1 MPIFKD
7 EFFEFQWLRAAGHA
21 SYGGAELGECLEV
34 ARQIGGADSERW
46 FEAWSAMAAR
56 LEAAAEASD
65 RAGQKVSARGAYLRA
80 SNYLRAAWTF
90 RFQAPLD
97 TRAIDSYRRHRRA
110 FTRAAQ
116 WMTPAGEAV
125 RIPYEGATLHGYF
138 FKADGALR
146 PTLIVNGGY
155 DSTAEEAWLF
165 SGAAAL
171 ERGYNVLLFDG
182 PGQGEAIFEQGLV
195 FRPDWE
201 RVIGPVVDYL
211 YARPEVDRER
221 LALMGISFG
230 GYLASRAASCEPR
243 IKALI
248 ADPGQLSLYEETKR
262 RVPPF
267 LAARLLDERG
277 LVPRLLAALL
287 NRRLRNVTGGWG
299 LRRGLLVHGVKTPLD
314 YIRLTPTYA
323 TERPEAIACPT
334 LITSAQNDEIGAT
347 ARMLYDRLTC
357 PKTFVTFSAAEGAG
371 AHCETGAR
379 AWFNQRVFDW
389 LDETF
394 APAAMARN
402 AARAA

>member
-7 EFFEFQWLRAAGHA
+7 EFFESQWLRAAGHG

-34 ARQIGGADSERW
+34 ARQIGGADAERW

-56 LEAAAEASD
+56 LEAAAEASE
-65 RAGQKVSARGAYLRA
+65 RAGHRVSARGAWLRA
-80 SNYLRAAWTF
+80 SNYARAAWTF
-90 RFQAPLD
+90 GFKAPLEAK
-97 TRAIDSYRRHRRA
+97 AIDAYRRHRRA
-110 FTRAAQ
+110 FTRAASL
-116 WMTPAGEAV
+116 MTPAGEAI
-125 RIPYEGATLHGYF
+125 RIPYEGTTLHGYF
-138 FKADGALR
+138 FKIDDAPR

-171 ERGYNVLLFDG
+171 ERGYNVLVFDG
-182 PGQGEAIFEQGLV
+182 PGQGEAIFEQGVV

-211 YARPEVDRER
+211 YALPEVDCER

-230 GYLASRAASCEPR
+230 GYLAPRAASCEPR

-267 LAARLLDERG
+267 IAARLLEQRG
-277 LVPRLLAALL
+277 LFPRLLAALL
-287 NRRLRNVTGGWG
+287 KHRLRQVSGGWG

-314 YIRLTPTYA
+314 YIRLTPAYA
-323 TERPEAIACPT
+323 TEHPEAIACPT
-334 LITSAQNDEIGAT
+334 LITSAENDEIGAT
-347 ARMLYDRLTC
+347 ARTLYDRLTC
-357 PKTFVTFSAAEGAG
+357 PKTYLTFSAAEGAG

-379 AWFNQRVFDW
+379 AWFNQRAFDW
-389 LDETF
+389 LDEIF
-394 APAAMARN
+394 AGVASQ
-402 AARAA
+402 ARAA